1 MMRHKDFGAFILTHG
16 RADRVYTVDTLK
28 QSGYTGPLVFV
39 IDDEDDQR
47 QLYFEKFGRENVV
60 IFSKSEVVKTFDE
73 GDNFN
78 DRRAIIYA
86 RNACFEI
93 ARERGFKYFIEL
105 DDDYTNFS
113 FRFDEDRIFTASTIR
128 DLDRVLDLMLDYY
141 ISMPNCLSLAM
152 AQGGDYIG
160 GGEGTFGKEIRLHR
174 KAMNSFI
181 CSVDRP
187 FKFVGRVNEDVNTYT
202 SEGFRGGAVFDS
214 SASMPE
220 SEADTKQPRW
230 NVGNVYRQRD
240 LCQDL
245 LFGYVSPERCEGRRD
260 GQQGPEIAPSDRL
273 AGHGSA
279 DSFRGC
285 QPEVAGEKQGVTCRG
300 MN

>member
-39 IDDEDDQR
+39 IDDEDEQR
-47 QLYFEKFGRENVV
+47 AQYFENFGRENVV
-60 IFSKSEVVKTFDE
+60 VFSKDEAVKHFDE
-73 GDNFN
+73 GDNFH

-93 ARERGFKYFIEL
+93 ARGLGWKYFIEL

-113 FRFDEDRIFTASTIR
+113 YRFDEEKIFTASTIR

-141 ISMPNCLSLAM
+141 ISVPNLLTLAM

-214 SASMPE
+214 AAGVSEP
-220 SEADTKQPRW
+220 EADAEQPRRH
-230 NVGNVYRQRD
+230 VGDVYRQRH
-240 LCQDL
+240 LCENL
-245 LFGYVSPERCEGRRD
+245 LFGDVPPERCESGGD
-260 GQQGPEIAPSDRL
+260 GEQGPQAASPDRL
-273 AGHGSA
+273 EGDRAA
-279 DSFRGC
+279 DSFGRC
-285 QPEVAGEKQGVTCRG
+285 QP
-300 MN
+300 

>member
-47 QLYFEKFGRENVV
+47 QLYFENFGRENVV

-202 SEGFRGGAVFDS
+202 SEGFRGGLFLTVPQVCLNQKQTQSNPGGMSEMYIDS
-214 SASMPE
+214 GTYVKTFYSVMYHPSGVKVGAMGSKALRLHHQIDWRATVPQIV
-220 SEADTKQPRW
+220 SED
-230 NVGNVYRQRD
+230 
-240 LCQDL
+240 
-245 LFGYVSPERCEGRRD
+245 VSRKWLEKN
-260 GQQGPEIAPSDRL
+260 
-273 AGHGSA
+273 
-279 DSFRGC
+279 RG
-285 QPEVAGEKQGVTCRG
+285 
-300 MN
+300 